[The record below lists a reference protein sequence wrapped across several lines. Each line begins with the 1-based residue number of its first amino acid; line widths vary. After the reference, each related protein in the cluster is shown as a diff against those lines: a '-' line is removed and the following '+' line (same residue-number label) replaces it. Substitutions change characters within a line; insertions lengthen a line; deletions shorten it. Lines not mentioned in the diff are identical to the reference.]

1 MKLFHI
7 PQSSTAGLESNKD
20 SVYIVE
26 ASNTPLIVNRI
37 SLILHLA
44 TNISLRNYKE
54 CQNNEKIKQNL
65 CN

>member
-7 PQSSTAGLESNKD
+7 PQSSTAGLESKKD

-26 ASNTPLIVNRI
+26 VSNTPLIYRI

-44 TNISLRNYKE
+44 SNISLRNYKK